1 MITFEITNHHIHLR
15 GREFEKRFN
24 LESKP
29 VNAYNNKLESINISL
44 MCESLTLYTRPRC
57 AYCDLVR
64 DVISEIGINVEERNI
79 WEKEQWRD
87 EILAAQGK
95 DTVPILRR
103 DSTNGNIYW
112 LPESDAIVRYLL
124 QNYS

>member
-1 MITFEITNHHIHLR
+1 MRLLRSGTGCDFRNWDQRRGAHIW
-15 GREFEKRFN
+15 GE
-24 LESKP
+24 
-29 VNAYNNKLESINISL
+29 
-44 MCESLTLYTRPRC
+44 
-57 AYCDLVR
+57 
-64 DVISEIGINVEERNI
+64 
-79 WEKEQWRD
+79 EQWRG
-87 EILAAQGK
+87 EILVAQGN

>member
-1 MITFEITNHHIHLR
+1 M
-15 GREFEKRFN
+15 
-24 LESKP
+24 S
-29 VNAYNNKLESINISL
+29 
-44 MCESLTLYTRPRC
+44 ESLTLYTRPRC
-57 AYCDLVR
+57 SYCDLVR

-95 DTVPILRR
+95 DTVPVLRR
-103 DSTNGNIYW
+103 ASTNGNIYW
-112 LPESDAIVRYLL
+112 LPESDAIVRYFL